1 MTAREVVDRI
11 KETLAA
17 SGVAWRA
24 ETVDTFKAGNPDT
37 PVTGIATTFMA
48 TFDAIQRA
56 VAAGANFVISHEPTF
71 YNHQDATATFV
82 DDAVF
87 KAKMAFIEKHQVVV
101 FRFHDHWHARRPDG
115 MRVALFRLFGWPE
128 AQGVVTLPPTTLSA
142 LASDLQRRLAIR
154 AIRVVGDPNARV
166 SRVALGLG
174 YGNPQL
180 NADIDA
186 VVTGEYQEA
195 DSAWDNPAYALDA
208 TATGQPK
215 GVIILGHEQSEGP
228 GMDECATWLRTVVPD
243 VRVTFIRAGE
253 PFWAPAR

>member
-1 MTAREVVDRI
+1 MTAAEIVDRI
-11 KETLAA
+11 KQTLAA
-17 SGVAWRA
+17 GGVNWSA
-24 ETVDTFKAGNPDT
+24 ETVDTFKAGKPET

-56 VAAGANFVISHEPTF
+56 VKAGANFVITHEPTF
-71 YNHQDATATFV
+71 YNHQDATTAFA

-87 KAKMAFIEKHQVVV
+87 KAKMAFIETHRVVV
-101 FRFHDHWHARRPDG
+101 FRFHDHWHRRRPDG
-115 MRVALFRLFGWPE
+115 MRVALLRLFGWPD
-128 AQGVVTLPPTTLSA
+128 APGVVALPPTTLGT
-142 LASDLQRRLAIR
+142 LAADLQKRLDIR

-166 SRVALGLG
+166 TRVALGLG

-180 NADIDA
+180 NSEIDA

-195 DSAWDNPAYALDA
+195 DSAWDNPAYAIDA

-253 PFWAPAR
+253 PFWAPK

>member
-11 KETLAA
+11 KQTLAA

-71 YNHQDATATFV
+71 YNHLDATATFA

-128 AQGVVTLPPTTLSA
+128 APGVVTLPPTTLSA
-142 LASDLQRRLAIR
+142 LASDLQKPPRRSAPFASSGIRMRASRVWRWVSATAIR
-154 AIRVVGDPNARV
+154 SSTPT
-166 SRVALGLG
+166 ST
-174 YGNPQL
+174 P
-180 NADIDA
+180 
-186 VVTGEYQEA
+186 
-195 DSAWDNPAYALDA
+195 S
-208 TATGQPK
+208 
-215 GVIILGHEQSEGP
+215 
-228 GMDECATWLRTVVPD
+228 
-243 VRVTFIRAGE
+243 
-253 PFWAPAR
+253 